1 MMRITTELAD
11 LHAQVIPGPAP
22 VAVLWHSMFTDSR
35 SWARVV
41 DDLASRRTL
50 VLVDG
55 WSFGQSDDLP
65 HDVDD
70 FVEHCMHAAVQV
82 VTQVQAELD
91 PGPVDWLGSAWG
103 GHVGLQLAAVR
114 ADLVRSLV
122 TVSTPIQPAS
132 HSMRRQVRA
141 LVPVYRVIGMRGPV
155 RHGLLDG
162 MLTENSRRTDPQA
175 VDALVGPMTRTDRR
189 AVARTVRCGVL
200 GRRDL
205 AWAAA
210 LVECPTLMIATD
222 DRGEWS
228 HTECAKSAAAMRNA
242 RSAVLTGSRALP
254 SVECPTQLAAA
265 VMDFWAAQ
273 EGQQHH
279 TTGP

>member
-1 MMRITTELAD
+1 
-11 LHAQVIPGPAP
+11 
-22 VAVLWHSMFTDSR
+22 
-35 SWARVV
+35 V

-55 WSFGQSDDLP
+55 WSFGKSEDLP

-70 FVEHCMHAAVQV
+70 FIEHCTRAAVHV
-82 VTQVQAELD
+82 VAQVQAEVH

-122 TVSTPIQPAS
+122 TVSTPLQPAS
-132 HSMRRQVRA
+132 PSMRRQVRA
-141 LVPVYRVIGMRGPV
+141 LVPVYRAIGMRGPV
-155 RHGLLDG
+155 LHGLLDG

-189 AVARTVRCGVL
+189 AVARTVRCGIL
-200 GRRDL
+200 SRRDL

-228 HTECAKSAAAMRNA
+228 PTDCAKSAAAMRNG

-254 SVECPTQLAAA
+254 SLECPTQLAAA
-265 VMDFWAAQ
+265 VLDFWAAH
-273 EGQQHH
+273 EGREHLA
-279 TTGP
+279 TGP

>member
-1 MMRITTELAD
+1 MMHITTELTD
-11 LHAQVIPGPAP
+11 LHAEVIPGPAP

-41 DDLASRRTL
+41 DDLATRRTL

-55 WSFGQSDDLP
+55 WSFGKSEDLP

-70 FVEHCMHAAVQV
+70 LIEHCTRAAVHV
-82 VTQVQAELD
+82 VAQVQAELD

-122 TVSTPIQPAS
+122 TVSTPLQPAS
-132 HSMRRQVRA
+132 PSMRRQVRA
-141 LVPVYRVIGMRGPV
+141 LVPVYRAIGMRGPV
-155 RHGLLDG
+155 LRGLLDG

-200 GRRDL
+200 GRKDL
-205 AWAAA
+205 AWAAT
-210 LVECPTLMIATD
+210 LVECHTLMIATD

-228 HTECAKSAAAMRNA
+228 PTECAKSAAAMRNG

-254 SVECPTQLAAA
+254 SLECPTQLAAA
-265 VMDFWAAQ
+265 VMDFWAAHDDQ
-273 EGQQHH
+273 EHH
-279 TTGP
+279 ATGS

>member
-1 MMRITTELAD
+1 MHITTELAD
-11 LHAQVIPGPAP
+11 LHAEVIPGPAP

-41 DDLASRRTL
+41 DDLATRRTL

-55 WSFGQSDDLP
+55 WSFGKSEDLP

-70 FVEHCMHAAVQV
+70 IIEHCTRAAAHV
-82 VTQVQAELD
+82 VAQVQAELH

-122 TVSTPIQPAS
+122 TVSTPLQPAS
-132 HSMRRQVRA
+132 PSMRRQVRA
-141 LVPVYRVIGMRGPV
+141 LVPVYRAIGMRGPV
-155 RHGLLDG
+155 LNGLLDG

-189 AVARTVRCGVL
+189 AVARTVRCGIL

-205 AWAAA
+205 AWAAE

-228 HTECAKSAAAMRNA
+228 PTECAKSAAAMRNG

-254 SVECPTQLAAA
+254 SLECPTQLAAA
-265 VMDFWAAQ
+265 VLDFWAAHDGQ
-273 EGQQHH
+273 EHDA
-279 TTGP
+279 TGP

>member
-11 LHAQVIPGPAP
+11 LHAQIIPGPAP

-35 SWARVV
+35 SWDRVV
-41 DDLASRRTL
+41 DDLACRRTL

-55 WSFGQSDDLP
+55 WSFGQSADLP

-70 FVEHCMHAAVQV
+70 FIEHCTRAAGQV
-82 VTQVQAELD
+82 VSRVQAELA

-114 ADLVRSLV
+114 PDLVRSLV
-122 TVSTPIQPAS
+122 TISTPIQPAS
-132 HSMRRQVRA
+132 RSMRRQVRA
-141 LVPVYRVIGMRGPV
+141 LVPVYRAIGMRGPV

-162 MLTENSRRTDPQA
+162 MLTQNSRRTDPQA
-175 VDALVGPMTRTDRR
+175 VDALVDPMTRTDRR

-205 AWAAA
+205 SWATA

-228 HTECAKSAAAMRNA
+228 PEECAKSAAAMKDG
-242 RSAVLTGSRALP
+242 RSAILTGSRALP
-254 SVECPTQLAAA
+254 SLECPTELTA
-265 VMDFWAAQ
+265 VVTEFWAAQ
-273 EGQQHH
+273 EA
-279 TTGP
+279 